1 MRGRRTSTGVA
12 PRAPPSGTATRR
24 REPGGGEPPRAVAAD
39 HRALPQ
45 RDRGYMRGLRT
56 STGVSPRAPPS
67 GTATRRREPGGWE
80 SPRAVARRYRAQA
93 TGRAWRAR
101 RTSTGVA
108 PRAPPSGM
116 VRQRALLP
124 CRTATP
130 HAWCTRRQGLG
141 RGKGAIDGTPQ
152 SKRGRGNRSVFSGYQ
167 RHSTRI
173 CFFVSS
179 TINFQRFWF
188 ASFDNFTC
196 FSFGPF
202 PFHARMGY
210 FPGFTPLAA
219 TGRINAS

>member
-1 MRGRRTSTGVA
+1 MEGSGRWDGMPS
-12 PRAPPSGTATRR
+12 RAPLWRGVTAPKRRRDGDIAPYRNGTAAICADGGHRPGLHP
-24 REPGGGEPPRAVAAD
+24 EPRQAA
-39 HRALPQ
+39 
-45 RDRGYMRGLRT
+45 
-56 STGVSPRAPPS
+56 
-67 GTATRRREPGGWE
+67 
-80 SPRAVARRYRAQA
+80 
-93 TGRAWRAR
+93 
-101 RTSTGVA
+101 
-108 PRAPPSGM
+108 
-116 VRQRALLP
+116 RQRALLP

-130 HAWCTRRQGLG
+130 YTWCTRRQGLG

-152 SKRGRGNRSVFSGYQ
+152 SKRGRGNRSLISVYQ

-196 FSFGPF
+196 FAFGPF

>member
-1 MRGRRTSTGVA
+1 MRGRRTSTGVT
-12 PRAPPSGTATRR
+12 PRARQAVRQRGGAS
-24 REPGGGEPPRAVAAD
+24 REGGEP
-39 HRALPQ
+39 
-45 RDRGYMRGLRT
+45 
-56 STGVSPRAPPS
+56 
-67 GTATRRREPGGWE
+67 
-80 SPRAVARRYRAQA
+80 PRAVARRYRAQA
-93 TGRAWRAR
+93 TGRAWRGRRGNGTAAIFADSGYRPGFHPEPRQAAR
-101 RTSTGVA
+101 K
-108 PRAPPSGM
+108 
-116 VRQRALLP
+116 RALLP

-196 FSFGPF
+196 FAFGPF
-202 PFHARMGY
+202 PFHARIGY